1 AARVILPGVGQRLL
15 VTVGEW
21 GLAPQRWARRL
32 TPPLPRQEERAAFD
46 IHSYG
51 DQLAASCGG
60 LGEWH
65 SFASLVAGK
74 PAFEVCRS
82 MLASL
87 QLANDYTVE
96 ISQQPG

>member
-1 AARVILPGVGQRLL
+1 MQSSWALPVGD
-15 VTVGEW
+15 G
-21 GLAPQRWARRL
+21 
-32 TPPLPRQEERAAFD
+32 
-46 IHSYG
+46 ISYG
-51 DQLAASCGG
+51 DQLVASCGR

-87 QLANDYTVE
+87 QLANDCTVE
-96 ISQQPG
+96 ISQQAGLEEAVDTMRLRLLTQERAHERFRTYLAPSVSN